1 MKPKMIIGNW
11 KSNLSFDEAEELITG
26 IQDALNDFDLNTM
39 VVLCPPFP
47 YLELCTD
54 HADETDNF
62 ECGAQN
68 CSPFKNGAYTGEVTA
83 EMLASLDVEF
93 CIVGHSERRQYF
105 NENNQLLSEKI
116 NRLLEMGLIPVFCCG
131 ESKEERNANTHF
143 QVIESQICETLFHL
157 SKELMERIVIAYE
170 PIWAIG
176 TGLTATPQ
184 QAEEIHAFIRN
195 LIEKKYGTELAYNQ
209 YIIYGGSCNAKNAL
223 DLLSQPNVDGGLIG
237 SASLKT
243 KDFVSII
250 EAAETV
256 IKEN

>member
-11 KSNLSFDEAEELITG
+11 KSNQSFDEAEELISG
-26 IQDALNDFDLNTM
+26 IQDALDDFDLNTM

-54 HADETDNF
+54 HADESDRF

-68 CSPFKNGAYTGEVTA
+68 CSPFKNGAYTGEVSA

-105 NENNQLLSEKI
+105 GEINAMIAEKI
-116 NRLLEMGLIPVFCCG
+116 NRLLEVGLIPVFCCG
-131 ESKEERNANTHF
+131 ESKDERTANEHF
-143 QVIESQICETLFHL
+143 QVIEKQLNESLFHL
-157 SKELMERIVIAYE
+157 PKELMERVVIAYE

-184 QAEEIHAFIRN
+184 QAEEIHHFIRG
-195 LIEKKYGTELAYNQ
+195 LIEKKYGTELSYNQ
-209 YIIYGGSCNAKNAL
+209 YILYGGSCNAKNAL
-223 DLLSQPNVDGGLIG
+223 DLMTQPNIDGGLIG
-237 SASLKT
+237 GASLNVE
-243 KDFVSII
+243 DFTAII

-256 IKEN
+256 IKDN